1 MAFTENTPFIT
12 NNLLQY
18 INLIIIFAME
28 KIHKIILLIYKLD
41 LYLGNSL
48 FYLL

>member
-1 MAFTENTPFIT
+1 MAFTENTLFIT

-28 KIHKIILLIYKLD
+28 KIHKIILLVHKFD
-41 LYLGNSL
+41 LYLGS
-48 FYLL
+48 